1 MLLNFILLVFLLILS
16 AFFSSSE
23 TALFSLS
30 RMYRKKL
37 ENSTNLSKRY
47 ITKLL
52 NHPQQLLI
60 TILLGNTVV
69 NVAFASLSVI
79 LALKIS
85 ESLNFITESFAI
97 IIEIILVIIII
108 LIFGEIIPKVYAIQY
123 AEKYSSLI
131 AFPIGFFK
139 IILFPIIKILEWI
152 VYIFTPSKKINLV
165 EAELKVTTEDI
176 KNIVYDSSPD
186 VVDIQKDE
194 REMLSSAFEFSDTR
208 VKEVMTPRIDI
219 TAIEIEDGIE
229 KLINTIKESG
239 FSRIPIFRG
248 NIDNIVGMV
257 YSKDII
263 LNRKD
268 KKGIKNLMRSCYFIP
283 ENMKINYLL
292 SYFQKNRIH
301 LAIVVDEYGGTSGLI
316 TLEDV
321 LEEIV
326 GEILDE
332 TDVEKIEIK
341 KIRKDEFLLDGSTD
355 IDELNKRFGLEID
368 DSFDSFSGFLYQ
380 LFGKIPERGED
391 IIFKEKF
398 KFAIEK
404 LEGQRISSV
413 KMIILENNLET

>member
-1 MLLNFILLVFLLILS
+1 MILNIILLIFLLILS

-37 ENSTNLSKRY
+37 ENSPNLRKRY

-52 NHPQQLLI
+52 KHPQQLLI

-79 LALKIS
+79 LALDISKNFHLIS
-85 ESLNFITESFAI
+85 ESIVIL
-97 IIEIILVIIII
+97 IEIVIVTVII

-131 AFPIGFFK
+131 AFPIGFFR
-139 IILFPIIKILEWI
+139 IILFPIIKVLEWI
-152 VYIFTPSKKINLV
+152 VYIFTPGKKSNLV

-186 VVDIQKDE
+186 VVEIQKDE
-194 REMLSSAFEFSDTR
+194 REMLNSAFEFSDTR
-208 VKEVMTPRIDI
+208 VKEVMTPRVDI
-219 TAIEIEDGIE
+219 TAIDIEDGIE

-248 NIDNIVGMV
+248 NVDNIIGMV

-263 LNRKD
+263 LNREG
-268 KKGIKNLMRSCYFIP
+268 KKGIKNLMRSCNFIP
-283 ENMKINYLL
+283 ENMKISYLL

-301 LAIVVDEYGGTSGLI
+301 LAIVVDEYGGTSGI
-316 TLEDV
+316 VTLEDV

-332 TDVEKIEIK
+332 TDVKKIEIK
-341 KIRKDEFLLDGSTD
+341 KISKDEYMLDGSTD

-368 DSFDSFSGFLYQ
+368 DSFDSFSGFLYH
-380 LFGKIPERGED
+380 LFGKIPDQKET

-398 KFAIEK
+398 KFSIEK
-404 LEGQRISSV
+404 LDGQRISSV
-413 KMIILENNLET
+413 KMIISEGSA